1 MFTKNQL
8 QILAALISQPD
19 NELYL
24 SELGMILRKHPGI
37 FQRGINSLEKQG
49 IIVSHKR
56 GNQRLFRINRDNS
69 LFNEIKGIVEK
80 TQGAEG
86 LMRKMVA
93 DAKGISAALIYGTY
107 AKNKMRSDSDID
119 ILIVANNMRA
129 EDVLLDNIGDIEE
142 KLQREINYKIYS
154 NEEFLKKRKSKDPF
168 IEEILSDKYILLKGK
183 V

>member
-8 QILAALISQPD
+8 QILATLISQPD
-19 NELYL
+19 KEFYL
-24 SELGMILRKHPGI
+24 SELGTILRKHPGI

-56 GNQRLFRINRDNS
+56 GNQRLFRINRENA
-69 LFNEIKGIVEK
+69 FFGEIKGIVEK
-80 TQGAEG
+80 TEGAEG
-86 LMRKMVA
+86 FLRKAVA
-93 DAKGISAALIYGTY
+93 DIRGIKTALIYGTY
-107 AKNKMRSDSDID
+107 AKDKMRSDSDID
-119 ILIVANNMRA
+119 ILVVGDNMQA
-129 EDVLLDNIGDIEE
+129 EDILLDRICPIEE

-154 NEEFLKKRKSKDPF
+154 DEEFLKKRKAKDPF